1 MISFS
6 KYLGTFKVAYLSR
19 GKLRP
24 TPDKELD
31 DDKTDYNA
39 SFRVKMARIRA
50 ASTQIS
56 PSIIEG
62 TFIENHAHW
71 EMKSERE
78 KRRIQLMIM
87 AKDVVE
93 WLVCEPIGSNEKLVS
108 KMEHDVLA
116 YFAEAQKNG
125 ATDRDILVTWNYVS
139 TCLAGIFGREF
150 QIKTVDEIS

>member
-1 MISFS
+1 MKSFS
-6 KYLGTFKVAYLSR
+6 KYLGTFKAACLSR
-19 GKLRP
+19 AKLHP
-24 TPDKELD
+24 TTDKELD
-31 DDKTDYNA
+31 DHKIDYDA
-39 SFRVKMARIRA
+39 SFKAKMARIRA

-62 TFIENHAHW
+62 TFIEHHAHW

-108 KMEHDVLA
+108 KMEHDVLC